1 MLLSPINPSMKRDL
15 YVHLFFFF
23 LELSQELDDKT
34 EVIKKS
40 AIDTSSK
47 LKSIYMGEIFY

>member
-1 MLLSPINPSMKRDL
+1 MLLSPTNPSMKRDL